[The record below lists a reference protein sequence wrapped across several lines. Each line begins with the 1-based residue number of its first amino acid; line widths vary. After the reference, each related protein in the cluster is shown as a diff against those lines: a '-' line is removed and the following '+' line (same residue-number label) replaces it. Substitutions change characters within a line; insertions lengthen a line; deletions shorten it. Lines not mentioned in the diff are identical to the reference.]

1 MKKRNTSETNK
12 NLIQEYIKDLKVEG
26 VKLQLQL
33 CSPYDKLQHNDM
45 LGTIAIDE
53 LDVPMLIKI
62 VRDAID
68 RIEMISTYEELI
80 EIFAEWTL
88 QRRII
93 QYEGYYD
100 DKKRKTEAY
109 CLVFLNRIMRKKHPQ
124 LRKIINGR

>member
-1 MKKRNTSETNK
+1 M
-12 NLIQEYIKDLKVEG
+12 NLVKDYLKDLKVEG

-33 CSPYDKLQHNDM
+33 CCPYDKLQHNDI

-53 LDVPMLIKI
+53 LDIPMLNLI
-62 VRDAID
+62 VRGAID
-68 RIEMISTYEELI
+68 RIEMISSYEELI
-80 EIFAEWTL
+80 DLFKEWDHNRL
-88 QRRII
+88 VI
-93 QYEGYYD
+93 QYEGYYS